1 MAWYCDK
8 QTGSYYHQN
17 FLILA
22 GMIRGPSNK
31 RLKGN
36 KSVRKITIFIW
47 LFTNLSDQSKSVEV
61 SILDNWSPTPP
72 LSHNFALSE
81 N

>member
-1 MAWYCDK
+1 MKRKIVWYCDK

-22 GMIRGPSNK
+22 SMIRAPSNK
-31 RLKGN
+31 RRKRN

-47 LFTNLSDQSKSVEV
+47 PFTNLSDQSRSIEV
-61 SILDNWSPTPP
+61 SILDN
-72 LSHNFALSE
+72 
-81 N
+81 